1 MTREYL
7 DHIIEETNHND
18 PYNETNGLKAVRLEE
33 GFSVVEMT
41 ILPEHKNIWG
51 TPHGGIL
58 FGIADLAAG
67 IAADSV
73 REGMHIVTAGSSIN
87 FLAAPDPQA
96 VKLRAEGR
104 VIKAGRHIN
113 VVQAD
118 VYDDRENHLVTG
130 QFNMFNTK

>member
-1 MTREYL
+1 MIQLT
-7 DHIIEETNHND
+7 
-18 PYNETNGLKAVRLEE
+18 
-33 GFSVVEMT
+33 
-41 ILPEHKNIWG
+41 
-51 TPHGGIL
+51 
-58 FGIADLAAG
+58 ADLAAG